1 MSDPVTN
8 VNIDDVLS
16 SIRRL
21 VTEGERPNDRSAP
34 GQGVPDRLVLTP
46 DHRVNLPEQDAAK
59 NDVEQADG
67 EETDAVARALADD
80 HSLDNLLILQ
90 AEQSVP
96 AETPMEPLTKGTLA
110 ATIAAVEARVGD
122 AEDEWEPDEGEDIGK
137 VTQATWT
144 SNGFVAAPRNAPS
157 SDTAE
162 PTSLEEEVAASI
174 VRETFIP
181 RQTKADAPAIVEEK
195 PFAPRSR
202 FTPMETDPR
211 PMAVSTHDDDADYG
225 DELAQANQYGTDD
238 TLDHFLNRG
247 PMIDEE
253 KLRELVKEV
262 VREELQGNL
271 GERITR
277 NVRKLVR
284 REIHNILTTQEF
296 N

>member
-21 VTEGERPNDRSAP
+21 VTEGDRSETRSAP
-34 GQGVPDRLVLTP
+34 GQGATDRLVLTP
-46 DHRVNLPEQDAAK
+46 DHRVNVPDEGAK
-59 NDVEQADG
+59 QAKTSEADP
-67 EETDAVARALADD
+67 VARALADD
-80 HSLDNLLILQ
+80 HSLENLLILQ

-96 AETPMEPLTKGTLA
+96 ADQPAEPIAEETLA
-110 ATIAAVEARVGD
+110 ATVAAFESRVQGTD
-122 AEDEWEPDEGEDIGK
+122 DEWEPDEGDDMGH

-144 SNGFVAAPRNAPS
+144 SAGFVAGRREKPADAPLAP
-157 SDTAE
+157 
-162 PTSLEEEVAASI
+162 SLEEEVAASM
-174 VRETFIP
+174 VNEAFKP
-181 RQTKADAPAIVEEK
+181 RQRTGAEAPLVLEERA
-195 PFAPRSR
+195 FARQGR
-202 FTPMETDPR
+202 MTPPTAQSTR
-211 PMAVSTHDDDADYG
+211 ASVSVRDEDDTDYG
-225 DELAQANQYGTDD
+225 DELAQTRSFGNDD
-238 TLDHFLNRG
+238 TLDQYLNQA
-247 PMIDEE
+247 PQIDEAL
-253 KLRELVKEV
+253 LRQLVKEV